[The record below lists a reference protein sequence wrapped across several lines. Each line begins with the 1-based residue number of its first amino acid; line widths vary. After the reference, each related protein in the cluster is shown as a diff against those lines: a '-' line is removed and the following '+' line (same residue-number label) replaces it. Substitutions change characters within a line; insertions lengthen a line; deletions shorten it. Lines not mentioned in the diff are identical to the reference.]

1 MAQRQAR
8 AQETRSMIM
17 AAAMRLAERKEID
30 AITVRDICTEAG
42 VSIGAFYHHFASR
55 QELYQLVHED
65 FDQEVERRIAARQ
78 DCSARDTLE
87 ELLLF
92 QVSYISR
99 QAQGVIAQYY
109 RAILAGSAHAAV
121 RQDRPY
127 YRAVYCCCQQLA
139 QSGQLRPEIH
149 PEQAAELCI
158 LTTRGT
164 LIDWCLHGQSYD
176 VIQKIRT
183 IIPVLLRGLLEDPGN
198 E

>member
-1 MAQRQAR
+1 MAQKQIR

-30 AITVRDICTEAG
+30 LITVRDICTEAG
-42 VSIGAFYHHFASR
+42 VSVGAFYHHFASR
-55 QELYQLVHED
+55 QELYLQVHEG

-78 DCSARDTLE
+78 EYPAKDNLVD
-87 ELLLF
+87 LLLF

-121 RQDRPY
+121 RKDRPY
-127 YRAVYCCCQQLA
+127 YQAVYHCCQELA
-139 QSGQLRPEIH
+139 QSGQLRPELH

-176 VIQKIRT
+176 VIDKIRT
-183 IIPVLLRGLLEDPGN
+183 IIPVLLRGLLQNPGN
-198 E
+198 